1 MPHLPHPSRP
11 DSGAVAGMGWHFF
24 QWRSLKTRVTLFT
37 LVIFVIGVWALA
49 FYVSRML
56 RQDMQHLLGDQ
67 QFSTV
72 SFVAEHINQE
82 LETRLQILNKVAGII
97 SPAILG
103 NPTALQALLEQRL
116 ILRGPFNGGVF
127 VTGPDGVSVASV
139 PLTVEGVPRIG
150 VSYMDRDYM
159 ITALREGKSAIGK
172 PVMGKLLRSPVF
184 LMAVP
189 IVDAQGKVVG
199 ALAGVINLGKPN
211 FLDKIT
217 DNGYGKT
224 GGYLLVSSQLRLIIT
239 ATDKRRIMESMPPLG
254 VNWLIDRFV
263 QGYEGSGVVVNPLG
277 VEVLASAKG
286 VPVAGWY
293 VVALLPTKEA
303 FAPIRDMQH
312 RMLWITILLTLLA
325 GGLIWWML
333 RRELAPML
341 ATVKTLA
348 KLSESNQSP
357 QPLPT
362 TRQDEI
368 GELIG
373 GFNRLLETLGKRE
386 WSLLESEE
394 RWKFALEGAGDG
406 VWDWDIQTSAAVF
419 SRRWKEMLGFAESE
433 IENNASEWT
442 NRVHPEDKPNVMA
455 AIQAHIDGKTESAAV
470 EFRMLCKDGSWKWV
484 LGRGMVVSRDANG
497 KPLRLIGTNS
507 DISARKQTELEI
519 RSLNANLEERVR
531 QRTADLETSNQSLSE
546 AKIHAE
552 TANIAKS
559 AFLANMS
566 HEIRTPMNGIIGMAN
581 ILRRE
586 GVSPQQA
593 KRLDT
598 IDASAQHLLSVINDV
613 LDLSKI
619 EAGKF
624 TLEEAPVVVS
634 SLLANVDSILAER
647 AQAKGIHLQIENGNL
662 PYNLVGDPTRL
673 QQALLNFAANA
684 VKFTEAGT
692 VTLRVVMQEETA
704 ESVSLRFEV
713 QDTGIGI
720 APEAMARLFSA
731 FEQADNSMTRKY
743 GGTGLGLAI
752 TQRLAKLMGGKVG
765 ADSTVGVGSTFWFS
779 VKLKK
784 SEAATASIAPMA
796 TAVDAEAELR
806 RSYAGQRILVVD
818 DEPINREIALIQ
830 LEDVDL
836 LVDTAEDG
844 AEAVALAQKNRYA
857 AIFMDMQMPKRNGI
871 EATRQIRQLA
881 GYLHTPIIAMTANAF
896 AEDKAQCLTVG
907 MNDFLIKPFN
917 PDELYA
923 ILLRLL
929 SRCDG

>member
-1 MPHLPHPSRP
+1 M
-11 DSGAVAGMGWHFF
+11 
-24 QWRSLKTRVTLFT
+24 
-37 LVIFVIGVWALA
+37 
-49 FYVSRML
+49 
-56 RQDMQHLLGDQ
+56 
-67 QFSTV
+67 

-239 ATDKRRIMESMPPLG
+239 ATDKRRIMESMPPPG

-373 GFNRLLETLGKRE
+373 GFNRLLVTLGKRE

-406 VWDWDIQTSAAVF
+406 VWDWDIQTGAAVF

-433 IENNASEWT
+433 IEDNASEWT
-442 NRVHPEDKPNVMA
+442 NRVHPEDMPNVMA
-455 AIQAHIDGKTESAAV
+455 AIQAHIDGKTASAAV

-784 SEAATASIAPMA
+784 SEAVMAPKVATAPMA

-806 RSYAGQRILVVD
+806 RRYAGQRILVVD

-896 AEDKAQCLTVG
+896 AEDKAQCLTAG

>member
-1 MPHLPHPSRP
+1 
-11 DSGAVAGMGWHFF
+11 
-24 QWRSLKTRVTLFT
+24 
-37 LVIFVIGVWALA
+37 
-49 FYVSRML
+49 
-56 RQDMQHLLGDQ
+56 
-67 QFSTV
+67 V

-239 ATDKRRIMESMPPLG
+239 ATDKRRIMESMPPPG

-373 GFNRLLETLGKRE
+373 GFNRLLVTLGKRE

-406 VWDWDIQTSAAVF
+406 VWDWDIQTGAAVF

-433 IENNASEWT
+433 IEDNASEWT
-442 NRVHPEDKPNVMA
+442 NRVHPEDMPNVMA
-455 AIQAHIDGKTESAAV
+455 AIQAHIDGKTASAAV

-784 SEAATASIAPMA
+784 SEAVMAPKVATAPMA

-806 RSYAGQRILVVD
+806 RRYAGQRILVVD

-896 AEDKAQCLTVG
+896 AEDKAQCLTAG